1 MYFQD
6 YGMEKRAMEGYASL
20 KQKADGCFTCA
31 DTSCEKVCPYELPV
45 ASMLRKAHEQLS
57 FSG

>member
-6 YGMEKRAMEGYASL
+6 YGMEKRAMEGYVSL
-20 KQKADGCFTCA
+20 KQKANICLTCT
-31 DTSCEKVCPYELPV
+31 DTLCEKACPYGLPV
-45 ASMLRKAHEQLS
+45 ASMLQKAHEQLS